1 MRVLVH
7 DLPEIATAVHVVI
20 QTARAMVKG
29 HFVQE
34 LAQNLVLLKMNVQ
47 QKGKEHDPPL
57 QEEEK
62 EKMKGTTRKMK
73 MKENEVKVDL
83 DPLIGAGSL
92 HQSLDLELH
101 VSVVGPDQEALL
113 PEEEEGRSIVE
124 MTRMDIVYMLPILM

>member
-20 QTARAMVKG
+20 PTARAMVKG

-34 LAQNLVLLKMNVQ
+34 LAQNLVLLKTNVQ

-73 MKENEVKVDL
+73 MKENEVKVAL

-92 HQSLDLELH
+92 HPSLDRDPH
-101 VSVVGPDQEALL
+101 VSVVAPDQEATL
-113 PEEEEGRSIVE
+113 PEEEEGK
-124 MTRMDIVYMLPILM
+124 